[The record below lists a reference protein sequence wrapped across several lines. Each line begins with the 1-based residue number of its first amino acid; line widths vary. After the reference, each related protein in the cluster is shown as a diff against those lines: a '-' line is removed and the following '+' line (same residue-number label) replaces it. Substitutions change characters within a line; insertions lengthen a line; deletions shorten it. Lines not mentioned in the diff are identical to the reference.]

1 MIYNTHPVQFN
12 HKSDMPTKINKNDIP
27 KNQLSEFFNGNKT
40 KSKEISQND
49 PQILKPNQILKL
61 LNSKSRRKQAIS
73 AFLYAF
79 ADIDKTTVLNFI
91 TTLQSYPIDTPDTEI
106 AQVIHQWYLS
116 IGKENKIGFK
126 MTDQEY
132 QLSKAQNIA
141 DIITANFSP
150 RKKAKLKGKA
160 LLDIGAGDCAMTYL
174 VSEQLKMEA
183 NAIDIQSNIDW
194 GGENSSD
201 KKSKNDY
208 MTKIHNHYIYDGNDL
223 LGALKGKKFAV
234 VMYNHSLH
242 HFPSFQAQVDS
253 LKQASQILEP
263 GGILFLSEH
272 ANCFDDDIF
281 DLSHIL
287 LNLRYSIDKNQIAT
301 HLEAGDAIAK
311 FKSEYQ
317 SHYFSKNI
325 LDAIAEQL
333 GFILVKKEIRSATDV
348 AKATFFCFVK
358 KAPTVEWLYS
368 PRFFDTDVT
377 DSLHHHK
384 EEPSYQLKKYSAESF
399 K

>member
-1 MIYNTHPVQFN
+1 
-12 HKSDMPTKINKNDIP
+12 MPTKINENDITEL
-27 KNQLSEFFNGNKT
+27 NTSEFFKRKNAT
-40 KSKEISQND
+40 PRIVSKND
-49 PQILKPNQILKL
+49 PQIIKSNQILKL
-61 LNSKSRRKQAIS
+61 LNSKTRRKEAIS
-73 AFLYAF
+73 AFLYSF
-79 ADIDKTTVLNFI
+79 ADIDRNTVLDFI
-91 TTLQSYPIDTPDTEI
+91 KILQTYPADTPDTEI
-106 AQVIHQWYLS
+106 AQVIYQWYCS

-132 QLSKAQNIA
+132 QLNKAQNIA
-141 DIITANFSP
+141 SIITANFSP
-150 RKKAKLKGKA
+150 RRKEQLKRKA
-160 LLDIGAGDCAMTYL
+160 LLDIGAGDCAMTSL
-174 VSEQLKMEA
+174 VSELLGMEA

-201 KKSKNDY
+201 KKNKNDY
-208 MTKIHNHYIYDGNDL
+208 MTKIHHHYTYDGRDL
-223 LGALKGKKFAV
+223 LGTLKGKKFAV

-242 HFPSFQAQVDS
+242 HFPSFQDQIES
-253 LKQASQILEP
+253 LKQVSQILEP

-287 LNLRYSIDKNQIAT
+287 LNLRYSIDKNQILT
-301 HLEAGDAIAK
+301 PSEAGDAIAK

-325 LDAIAEQL
+325 LNAIATQL
-333 GFILVKKEIRSATDV
+333 GFNLVKQEIRSATDV

-358 KAPTVEWLYS
+358 KEPKIELPCS
-368 PRFFDTDVT
+368 LRFFDTDAANGLPHHIEKS
-377 DSLHHHK
+377 DS
-384 EEPSYQLKKYSAESF
+384 QQKKYSAESF